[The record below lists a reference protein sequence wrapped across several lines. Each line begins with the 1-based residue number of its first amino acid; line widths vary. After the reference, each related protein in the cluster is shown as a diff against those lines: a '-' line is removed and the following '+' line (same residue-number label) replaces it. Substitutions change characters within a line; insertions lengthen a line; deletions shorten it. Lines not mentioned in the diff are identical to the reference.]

1 MKKTGSLHVS
11 TVEIG
16 NDLFDRS
23 VDVTHTLSIHDVHY
37 EVNVRKR
44 PCARATKK
52 MILKGMTGIFKPGM
66 NAILGPTG
74 SGKSSLLD
82 FLAGRKDPK
91 DVSGDV
97 LLDGS
102 PPPKNYKC
110 MVGYVVQDDVVMGTL
125 TMPSSVTRQQRRLR
139 VDQVIEE
146 LGLTECAD
154 RKVGTEFIRGVS
166 GGERKRTNI
175 GMELIISPPV
185 LFLDEPT
192 TGLDASTASSVML
205 LLKRMGDKGQTIV
218 FSIHQPRYSIFKL
231 FDNLMLLSAGET
243 VYFGSA
249 HKALEHFH
257 SIGYVCEE
265 HNNPADF
272 FLDVVT
278 GDVLTLA
285 DADTDAIH
293 TEGLDESLQKKLVN
307 GFQSSESNTKL
318 MTEAN
323 NIHAQYRKQFESGT
337 LVRQPP
343 VLYATSFLTQLRIVS
358 ARSVLNLIRN
368 PQTSIIQMLVTITFA
383 LIVGTIYFDIN
394 SSVESGIQNRIGAFF
409 FVTMNQMFGAM
420 SAVELFIKQRVIFIH
435 ENASGFYR
443 VSAFFLAKVICD
455 VVPMR
460 LIPVVCFSTIVYW
473 MVGFQQFVAKYLF
486 FTMNL
491 FFTTLA
497 ASGIAFAIS
506 AGVRV
511 FAIANLGISMSF
523 VIMMLFGGLLRNLN
537 DLGDWISWIKWF
549 SVIRYSLDALTINEL
564 KDQMFCTGTNC
575 TSGNKYMDTQGI
587 QYTTTWDLWQKEVA
601 LLGFVVITFI
611 LAYIQLRRIK
621 KLS

>member
-1 MKKTGSLHVS
+1 MKKTSVVDVS
-11 TVEIG
+11 TVERG

-37 EVNVRKR
+37 EVNVKKR

-52 MILKGMTGIFKPGM
+52 TILKGMTGIFKPGM

-82 FLAGRKDPK
+82 VLAGRKDPK

-102 PPPKNYKC
+102 PPPENYKC

-125 TMPSSVTRQQRRLR
+125 TIRENLSFSAALRLPSSVTKQQRRLR
-139 VDQVIEE
+139 VDQVIHE

-257 SIGYVCEE
+257 SIGYICEE

-278 GDVLTLA
+278 GDALTLA
-285 DADTDAIH
+285 DADTNTIH
-293 TEGLDESLQKKLVN
+293 TEGLDDSLQKKLVN
-307 GFQSSESNTKL
+307 DFLSSESNTKL

-323 NIHAQYRKQFESGT
+323 DIHAQYRKQFESGT
-337 LVRQPP
+337 LVKRPP
-343 VLYATSFLTQLRIVS
+343 VLYATSFLTQLRLVS
-358 ARSVLNLIRN
+358 ARTLINLIRN
-368 PQTSIIQMLVTITFA
+368 PQTSIFQMLVMIIFA

-394 SSVESGIQNRIGAFF
+394 SSVESGIQNR
-409 FVTMNQMFGAM
+409 
-420 SAVELFIKQRVIFIH
+420 H

-455 VVPMR
+455 VIPMR
-460 LIPVVCFSTIVYW
+460 LIPVVCFSSIVYW
-473 MVGFQQFVAKYLF
+473 MIGFQASVIKYLF
-486 FTMNL
+486 FTLDL
-491 FFTTLA
+491 FMTTLA

-511 FAIANLGISMSF
+511 FAIANLGISMTF

-537 DLGDWISWIKWF
+537 DLGEWISWFKWL
-549 SVIRYSLDALTINEL
+549 SIIRYSLDALTINEL

-575 TSGNKYMDTQGI
+575 TSGNQYMDNQGI

-601 LLGFVVITFI
+601 LSGFVVITFT

-621 KLS
+621 KLR